1 MHRSLVTLKL
11 SGFLDSAAQLSLSLD
26 SSTGYERQYI
36 MKKKEVPTF
45 DELMSPTLQ
54 ALKQLGGSASIDEL
68 VPEIVRL
75 MGLPQEVADVPH
87 GTSGQTE
94 LEYRSAWARTYLRK
108 AGFIE
113 NSERGIWALTPN
125 GSQAEAVDGRQIAR
139 DIARQFQLERAADKE
154 PAEPA
159 PADESDTGVSWQDKL
174 LAVLQ
179 AMDPIAFER
188 LCQRVLRESGFI
200 EVEVT
205 KRSGDG
211 GIDGHGTIRIGGLIS
226 FNVLFQ
232 SKRYKGNI
240 GPDIVRDF
248 RGAMVGRADK
258 GMIIGTGGFT
268 LEARREATRDGAPP
282 IDLIDGRLLAEKLK
296 ELKLGVKTNL
306 VEHIEVLEDWF
317 RSI

>member
-1 MHRSLVTLKL
+1 
-11 SGFLDSAAQLSLSLD
+11 
-26 SSTGYERQYI
+26 
-36 MKKKEVPTF
+36 MKKKDVPQIH
-45 DELMSPTLQ
+45 ELMNPTLQ

-68 VPEIVRL
+68 VPEIVPL
-75 MGLPQEVADVPH
+75 LGLPQGITEIPH
-87 GTSGQTE
+87 GSGSCTE

-108 AGFIE
+108 AGLLE
-113 NSERGIWALTPN
+113 NSERGIWALTPK
-125 GSQAEAVDGRQIAR
+125 GFQAEAVDGRQIVK
-139 DIARQFQLERAADKE
+139 LVRAEQSKTGEELE
-154 PAEPA
+154 PAA
-159 PADESDTGVSWQDKL
+159 AVDTATTATWQDRL

-179 AMDPIAFER
+179 SMDPIAFER
-188 LCQRVLRESGFI
+188 LCQRILRESGFI

-211 GIDGHGTIRIGGLIS
+211 GIDGHGTIRLGGLIS

-240 GPDIVRDF
+240 GPEAVRDF

-258 GMIIGTGGFT
+258 GVLISTGGFT

-282 IDLIDGRLLAEKLK
+282 VDLIDGRLLAEKLK

-306 VEHIEVLEDWF
+306 VEHIDVVEEWF

>member
-1 MHRSLVTLKL
+1 
-11 SGFLDSAAQLSLSLD
+11 
-26 SSTGYERQYI
+26 

-45 DELMSPTLQ
+45 DELMDPTVQ
-54 ALKQLGGSASIDEL
+54 ALKRLGGSASIDEL

-75 MGLPQEVADVPH
+75 LNLPQEVADVPH
-87 GTSGQTE
+87 GTTGRTE

-108 AGFIE
+108 AGLVE
-113 NSERGIWALTPN
+113 NSVRGIWALTPE
-125 GSQAEAVDGRQIAR
+125 GAQATALDGRQIAR
-139 DIARQFQLERAADKE
+139 DVAKQLQLERATDNESAGA
-154 PAEPA
+154 PVAAE
-159 PADESDTGVSWQDKL
+159 ESEVALSWQDKL
-174 LAVLQ
+174 LGVLQ
-179 AMDPIAFER
+179 GMDPIAFER
-188 LCQRVLRESGFI
+188 LCQRLLRESGFI

-240 GPDIVRDF
+240 GPDTVRDF

-258 GMIIGTGGFT
+258 GMIISTGGFT

-306 VEHIEVLEDWF
+306 VEHVEVLDEWF
-317 RSI
+317 RTI

>member
-1 MHRSLVTLKL
+1 
-11 SGFLDSAAQLSLSLD
+11 
-26 SSTGYERQYI
+26 

-54 ALKQLGGSASIDEL
+54 ALKRLGGSASIDEL

-87 GTSGQTE
+87 GTSGRTE

-125 GSQAEAVDGRQIAR
+125 GSQADAVDGRQIAR
-139 DIARQFQLERAADKE
+139 DIARQFQLERAADTE
-154 PAEPA
+154 SAEA
-159 PADESDTGVSWQDKL
+159 AAADEPDTAISWQDRL
-174 LAVLQ
+174 IAVLQ
-179 AMDPIAFER
+179 AMDPLAFER
-188 LCQRVLRESGFI
+188 LCQRILRESGFI

-211 GIDGHGTIRIGGLIS
+211 GIDGYGTIRIGGLIS

-258 GMIIGTGGFT
+258 GMIISTGGFT

-296 ELKLGVKTNL
+296 ELKLGVRTDL
-306 VEHIEVLEDWF
+306 VEHIEVVEDWF

>member
-1 MHRSLVTLKL
+1 
-11 SGFLDSAAQLSLSLD
+11 
-26 SSTGYERQYI
+26 
-36 MKKKEVPTF
+36 MKKREVPTF
-45 DELMSPTLQ
+45 DELMAPTVQ
-54 ALKQLGGSASIDEL
+54 ALKHLGGSASIDEL
-68 VPEIVRL
+68 VPEIVRSL
-75 MGLPQEVADVPH
+75 GLPQEVADVPH
-87 GTSGQTE
+87 GATGRTE

-113 NSERGIWALTPN
+113 NSERGIWALTPE
-125 GSQAEAVDGRQIAR
+125 GAAVASVDGRQIAR
-139 DIARQFQLERAADKE
+139 DVAKRFQSERVTDNESPGTPVAEEPEAAL
-154 PAEPA
+154 
-159 PADESDTGVSWQDKL
+159 TWQDRL

-179 AMDPIAFER
+179 RMDPIAFER

-258 GMIIGTGGFT
+258 GMIISTGGFT

-282 IDLIDGRLLAEKLK
+282 LDLIDGRLLAEKLK

-306 VEHIEVLEDWF
+306 VEHVEVLDEWF

>member
-1 MHRSLVTLKL
+1 
-11 SGFLDSAAQLSLSLD
+11 
-26 SSTGYERQYI
+26 
-36 MKKKEVPTF
+36 MKKREVPTF
-45 DELMSPTLQ
+45 DELMNPTLQ
-54 ALKQLGGSASIDEL
+54 ALKLLGGSASIDEL

-75 MGLPQEVADVPH
+75 MELPQEVADVPH
-87 GTSGQTE
+87 GTTGRTE
-94 LEYRSAWARTYLRK
+94 LEYRAAWARTYLRK

-113 NSERGIWALTPN
+113 NSERGIWALTPD
-125 GSQAEAVDGRQIAR
+125 GTQVQSVDGRQIAR
-139 DIARQFQLERAADKE
+139 DIAKQFQLERAADSE
-154 PAEPA
+154 SVEASV
-159 PADESDTGVSWQDKL
+159 ADEPQTAISWQDRL
-174 LAVLQ
+174 ISMLQ

-188 LCQRVLRESGFI
+188 LCQRILRESGFI

-240 GPDIVRDF
+240 GPETVRDF
-248 RGAMVGRADK
+248 RGAIVGRADK
-258 GMIIGTGGFT
+258 GLIISTGGFT

-306 VEHIEVLEDWF
+306 VEHVELVEDWF

>member
-1 MHRSLVTLKL
+1 
-11 SGFLDSAAQLSLSLD
+11 
-26 SSTGYERQYI
+26 

-45 DELMSPTLQ
+45 DELMDPTVQ
-54 ALKQLGGSASIDEL
+54 ALKRLGGSASIDEL

-75 MGLPQEVADVPH
+75 LNLPQEVADVPH
-87 GTSGQTE
+87 GTTGRTE

-108 AGFIE
+108 AGLVE
-113 NSERGIWALTPN
+113 NSVRGIWALTPE
-125 GSQAEAVDGRQIAR
+125 GAQATALDGRQIAR
-139 DIARQFQLERAADKE
+139 DVAKQLQLERATDNESAGA
-154 PAEPA
+154 PVAAE
-159 PADESDTGVSWQDKL
+159 ESEVALSWQDKL
-174 LAVLQ
+174 LGVLQ
-179 AMDPIAFER
+179 GMDPIAFER
-188 LCQRVLRESGFI
+188 LCQRLLRESGFI

-240 GPDIVRDF
+240 GPDTVRDF

-258 GMIIGTGGFT
+258 GMIISTGGFT
-268 LEARREATRDGAPP
+268 VEARREATRDGAPP

-306 VEHIEVLEDWF
+306 VEHVEVLDEWF
-317 RSI
+317 RTI

>member
-1 MHRSLVTLKL
+1 
-11 SGFLDSAAQLSLSLD
+11 
-26 SSTGYERQYI
+26 

-45 DELMSPTLQ
+45 DELMNPTLQ
-54 ALKQLGGSASIDEL
+54 ALKRLGGSASIDEL

-75 MGLPQEVADVPH
+75 MELPQEVAEVPH
-87 GTSGQTE
+87 GTTGRTE

-108 AGFIE
+108 AGLIE
-113 NSERGIWALTPN
+113 NSDRGIWALTPD
-125 GSQAEAVDGRQIAR
+125 GTQIEAVDGRQIAR
-139 DIARQFQLERAADKE
+139 DIAKQFQLERAADGE
-154 PAEPA
+154 SVEA
-159 PADESDTGVSWQDKL
+159 PEADEPQTAISWQDRL
-174 LAVLQ
+174 ISLLQ

-240 GPDIVRDF
+240 GPEIVRDF

-258 GMIIGTGGFT
+258 GMIISTGGFT

-306 VEHIEVLEDWF
+306 VEHVELMEDWF
-317 RSI
+317 GSI